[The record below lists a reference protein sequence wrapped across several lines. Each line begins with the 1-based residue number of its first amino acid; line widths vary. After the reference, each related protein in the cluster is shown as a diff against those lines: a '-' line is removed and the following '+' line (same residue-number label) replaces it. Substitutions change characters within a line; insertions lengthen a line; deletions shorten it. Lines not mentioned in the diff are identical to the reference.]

1 MNIVFLSGGS
11 GKRLWPL
18 SRENREKQFLKVFK
32 KNDDT
37 YESMIQRMYRM
48 IREVDSRSM
57 VTIATSESQLESIR
71 EQLGEEVG
79 VSVEPCRRDTFPA
92 IALSVAYLHDV
103 KGISEDEA
111 VVVCPVDAMVEYS
124 FFSALEQLSLLA
136 QTEKANLYLIGI
148 EPDGPSEEYG
158 YIIPQSVDSTSKV
171 MAFKEKPGQSS
182 AQTYIDQGALWNSG
196 VFAFKIGYVLRI
208 AREVLGTDEYQGL
221 LENYERFPKISF
233 DFAVVEKESEVQVI
247 RYKGTWKDIGNWNAF
262 TEVMCENMGRDI
274 SAMDCENTHIINE
287 LPVPLVVLGAK
298 NMVIVATSEGILV
311 ADKKQTTKLKNYV
324 ENRRP
329 DCYG

>member
-18 SRENREKQFLKVFK
+18 SKENREKQFLKVFK
-32 KNDDT
+32 KDEDT

-48 IREVDSRSM
+48 IREVNPRSM

-71 EQLGEEVG
+71 EQLGDEVG

-92 IALSVAYLHDV
+92 IALSAAYLHDI
-103 KGISEDEA
+103 KGVSEDEA
-111 VVVCPVDAMVEYS
+111 VVVCPVDALVESS
-124 FFSALEQLSLLA
+124 FFSTMEKLYLLT

-158 YIIPQSVDSTSKV
+158 YIIPKSADSISGV
-171 MAFKEKPGQSS
+171 AAFKEKPKHSS
-182 AQTYIDQGALWNSG
+182 AQSYINQGALWNSG

-208 AREVLGTDEYQGL
+208 AKEVLGTAGYQDL
-221 LENYERFPKISF
+221 LENYELFPKISF
-233 DFAVVEKESEVQVI
+233 DFAVVEKESKAQVV

-262 TEVMCENMGRDI
+262 TEVMCENMGRDVSPI
-274 SAMDCENTHIINE
+274 DCENTHIINE
-287 LPVPLVVLGAK
+287 LPVPLVALGAK

-311 ADKKQTTKLKNYV
+311 ADKKKTTKLKNYV
-324 ENRRP
+324 ENSKP
-329 DCYG
+329 IEG